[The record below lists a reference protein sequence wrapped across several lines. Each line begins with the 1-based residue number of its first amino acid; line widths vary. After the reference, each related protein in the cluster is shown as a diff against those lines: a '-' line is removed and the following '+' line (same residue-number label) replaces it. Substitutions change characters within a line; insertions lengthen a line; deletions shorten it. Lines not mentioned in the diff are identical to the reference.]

1 MDINLN
7 VNVKFEET
15 PALINCFSA
24 FSTALQATVGAL
36 ASATTTSHT
45 VAVEDAAPAKTSRKS
60 AKSVKAAP
68 AVTADEAPAVEQ
80 LQTTATA
87 TATATAP
94 ATETIPVQAIEVP
107 AAVAEAEKAY
117 TLDDVKAICMD
128 FIKKNPDKK
137 AKLAECFQQVG
148 ATKLSDTPAE
158 KYAELVQLV
167 QAL

>member
-24 FSTALQATVGAL
+24 FCNALQTTVDAL
-36 ASATTTSHT
+36 AVATTTTHT
-45 VAVEDAAPAKTSRKS
+45 VTEDTAPAKSSRKNSKAAKDIPAAEAVAESVTVAKDESASAPAVIAEPVAAAAPAPDK
-60 AKSVKAAP
+60 
-68 AVTADEAPAVEQ
+68 EVEKV
-80 LQTTATA
+80 LTM
-87 TATATAP
+87 
-94 ATETIPVQAIEVP
+94 
-107 AAVAEAEKAY
+107 
-117 TLDDVKAICMD
+117 DDVKAACMD

-137 AKLAECFQQVG
+137 AKLAECFQKVG
-148 ATKLSDTPAE
+148 GTKLSDIPAE

>member
-15 PALINCFSA
+15 PALINCFS
-24 FSTALQATVGAL
+24 TALQATVGAL
-36 ASATTTSHT
+36 AVATTTSHT
-45 VAVEDAAPAKTSRKS
+45 VAAEEAAPAKSSRKS
-60 AKSVKAAP
+60 AKSVKATP
-68 AVTADEAPAVEQ
+68 AMPADEAPAVEHM
-80 LQTTATA
+80 QTP
-87 TATATAP
+87 AP
-94 ATETIPVQAIEVP
+94 DPETIPVQAIEVP

>member
-68 AVTADEAPAVEQ
+68 AVTDDEAPAVEQ
-80 LQTTATA
+80 LQTTAPDA
-87 TATATAP
+87 SPAPEIVPVPEVEAP
-94 ATETIPVQAIEVP
+94 APVVD
-107 AAVAEAEKAY
+107 EAEKAY

-148 ATKLSDTPAE
+148 ATKLSDTPVE
-158 KYAELVQLV
+158 KYAELLQLV